1 MLCFDRH
8 MLKIDLWG
16 TNSLA
21 SSWLVTEEKK
31 FNIDVNQV
39 GLTPR
44 MMATPGS
51 SLRGATPLR
60 DKLAINPDD
69 GIQMDGVQR
78 EMREMLKLG
87 LSSLPAPKNDFEIV
101 VPETEE
107 EASDDIT
114 ETGKNGWIDDQVRL
128 FFSS

>member
-1 MLCFDRH
+1 M
-8 MLKIDLWG
+8 
-16 TNSLA
+16 
-21 SSWLVTEEKK
+21 
-31 FNIDVNQV
+31 

-60 DKLAINPDD
+60 DKLSINPED
-69 GIQMDGVQR
+69 GVEMDGGQR
-78 EMREMLKLG
+78 EIREMLKLG

-107 EASDDIT
+107 EASDDVT
-114 ETGKNGWIDDQVRL
+114 DTGKNGWIDDQVGNSYSFL
-128 FFSS
+128 I

>member
-1 MLCFDRH
+1 